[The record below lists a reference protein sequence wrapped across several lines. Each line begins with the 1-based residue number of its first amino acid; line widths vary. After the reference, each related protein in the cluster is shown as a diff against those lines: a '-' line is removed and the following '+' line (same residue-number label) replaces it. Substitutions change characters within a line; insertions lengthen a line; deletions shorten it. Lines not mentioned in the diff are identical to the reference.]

1 MCVNS
6 SVGIGRNSVSSS
18 TLKIIAAN
26 CPKIVSLSFNGCFK
40 LTNEDLKF
48 IGDNFEHL
56 ERLDLSSVSPSSG
69 SSRSAVSSTC
79 LSEFIT
85 VLGKRLTYL
94 NISNNKM
101 AGLPFVFKA
110 LSSNS
115 SNLRELDI
123 SNITTTSRDTILINM
138 EKFQKGCPPLR
149 ALNCNHTMI
158 SLSETP
164 IKEQVHSPGFPLL
177 ERLQIA
183 VDSRGYFEG
192 MDDSQIERILKK
204 SDRLR
209 HLDIRGCQ
217 RVSDSCLIRLPTWD
231 IEHLILSG
239 CSAASASADGL
250 ELMVR
255 KWADKLVEMDV
266 SNTPG
271 ERAVNYTV
279 EAFVEADKTNIRKL
293 NLSCTAVSLKPLTRL
308 LKNCPSIE
316 YLNLSSCRGLARGMK
331 RLYQTRPDIIKLR
344 TEIIDG
350 KFNDNDDSD
359 D

>member
-1 MCVNS
+1 
-6 SVGIGRNSVSSS
+6 
-18 TLKIIAAN
+18 
-26 CPKIVSLSFNGCFK
+26 
-40 LTNEDLKF
+40 
-48 IGDNFEHL
+48 
-56 ERLDLSSVSPSSG
+56 
-69 SSRSAVSSTC
+69 
-79 LSEFIT
+79 
-85 VLGKRLTYL
+85 
-94 NISNNKM
+94 M

-110 LSSNS
+110 LSDLTLSFFPDKYC
-115 SNLRELDI
+115 NLRELDI

-138 EKFQKGCPPLR
+138 EKFQKGCPLLR

-164 IKEQVHSPGFPLL
+164 IKEQ
-177 ERLQIA
+177 RLQIA
-183 VDSRGYFEG
+183 VDSRGYFDG

-204 SDRLR
+204 SDRLK

-239 CSAASASADGL
+239 CSAASASPDGL

-255 KWADKLVEMDV
+255 KWADKLLEMEV
-266 SNTPG
+266 SSTPG
-271 ERAVNYTV
+271 ERAVNYAV
-279 EAFVEADKTNIRKL
+279 EAFVEADTTKIN
-293 NLSCTAVSLKPLTRL
+293 LKPLTRL
-308 LKNCPSIE
+308 LKNCPSLE

-344 TEIIDG
+344 TEIIEG